1 MASTYTSIT
10 RLEKQGDGEN
20 PNTWG
25 TRLNQNVLDLVDQA
39 IGQYTIVSVSSAAR
53 TLTVVDGAAD
63 ESRSPF
69 IELQGT
75 ITTSLNVIIPNV
87 GKSYVINDNTTRS
100 DATKTITLKTATGSG
115 TLVKPSRISQFICDS
130 VSVHPVEGYTSVGNV
145 NAGDSTTFTG
155 INVFSNLT
163 SFTSATSFAT
173 SVSVTDLRAA
183 QGYIN
188 RVSVSAAE
196 ITNASVTRG
205 IMTQVT
211 LTDAASI
218 SLDLNTGNNFIVT
231 LAGNRALSN
240 PSNPTVGQTGHI
252 YVIQDGT
259 GVRTLSFGTQYKF
272 PGGDAPTMTSAA
284 DSVDMLVYNV
294 RTAALTDV
302 VFIGNFS

>member
-1 MASTYTSIT
+1 MASTYTTRI

-25 TRLNQNVLDLVDQA
+25 SKLNQNVIDLLDEAVA
-39 IGQYTIVSVSSAAR
+39 AYTTVSVSSIDV
-53 TLTVVDGAAD
+53 TLTANDGTAD
-63 ESRSPF
+63 QSRSPF
-69 IELQGT
+69 IELEGAV
-75 ITTSLNVIIPNV
+75 TTNINVIVPSLDK
-87 GKSYVINDNTTRS
+87 GYVINDNTTRS
-100 DATKTITLKTATGSG
+100 TTTDTITLKTAVGTGTQIKVG
-115 TLVKPSRISQFICDS
+115 RISQFICDS
-130 VSVHPVEGYTSVGNV
+130 VSIHPIEGYTSVGNV
-145 NAGDSTTFTG
+145 NAADSTTFTG
-155 INVFSNLT
+155 INTFSNLT
-163 SFTSATSFAT
+163 SFTSAASFNT
-173 SVSVTDLRAA
+173 SVSITDLRVT

-272 PGGDAPTMTSAA
+272 AGGDAPTMTSAA
-284 DSVDMLVYNV
+284 DSIDMLVYNV
-294 RTAALTDV
+294 RTATATDV
-302 VFIGNFS
+302 VFLGNFS